1 MNTKKSWGS
10 KIRGWFPSDPVSGA
24 VTQKPKSPAQ
34 KAPPTLNDRL
44 VGGLGAAGGG
54 LILSAIIFSFVPEY
68 PKQVLIFLPI
78 AGVSLLTAACLIW
91 RKDKNGTQGQS
102 I

>member
-1 MNTKKSWGS
+1 MEKKEALK
-10 KIRGWFPSDPVSGA
+10 KIRGWFP
-24 VTQKPKSPAQ
+24 QEPALNAGNHKTKYAPQ

-44 VGGLGAAGGG
+44 VSWLSAAGG

-78 AGVSLLTAACLIW
+78 VGVPLLTAAYLIW

-102 I
+102 S